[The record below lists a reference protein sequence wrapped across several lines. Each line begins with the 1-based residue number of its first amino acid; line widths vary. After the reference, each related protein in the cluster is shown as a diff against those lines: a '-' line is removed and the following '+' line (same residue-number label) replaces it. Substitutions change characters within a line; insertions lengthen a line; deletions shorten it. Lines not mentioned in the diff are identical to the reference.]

1 MNYCLRNKFQSVHLL
16 AHGNQKQPV
25 APEMPKISS
34 DESYH
39 EVHHVQALKQHG
51 PWYHRTVYIAC
62 NQREICGY

>member
-39 EVHHVQALKQHG
+39 EVHHVQALKQHFL
-51 PWYHRTVYIAC
+51 WYHRTVYNAC
-62 NQREICGY
+62 NQHEK